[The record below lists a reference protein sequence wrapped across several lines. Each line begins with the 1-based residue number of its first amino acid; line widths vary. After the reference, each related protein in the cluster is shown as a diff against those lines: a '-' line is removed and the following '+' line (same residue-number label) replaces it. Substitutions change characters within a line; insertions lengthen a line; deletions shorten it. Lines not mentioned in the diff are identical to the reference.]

1 MQTLY
6 IRARR
11 KGVYLATTAL
21 GCGMALIAQPASAQV
36 GNAPAQENSAGK
48 PVSTTGVQADPVP
61 TDRRATGVDQGG
73 SSTTPTTDAATQAVT
88 GQSTGAGTA
97 QDDGGAGTQGA
108 GAEAAQASDIIVTGY
123 RRSLED
129 SANAKKNATNFIDS
143 IYAEDVGKFPDL
155 NLAESLQRLPGV
167 QIDRDRGGE
176 GTTINVRGL
185 SAGFT
190 VTTING
196 FNTTTSAYS
205 GNEGRGS
212 GLDVLPNEIFR
223 RLTLSKSPTASTVEG
238 GTAGVVDLQPARAFD
253 RKGFHVSVQAQGQ
266 YQDANGTTTPRGAL
280 IVSNT
285 WKTGIGEFGV
295 LGSVAYAKR
304 DYRSESFDTI
314 GWTTLNV
321 NAFCPAVPTATIS
334 GCNTRNILT
343 GGYGGGAGVPNTV
356 PANLPASLNLGA
368 AGSRLVPCLNNM
380 PGGTSGL
387 SCQDL
392 SYLLVPR
399 LMRAEQTTGNRS
411 RLGGS
416 FNIEYRPFPELRFHV
431 DTLFSDVKNRFRQ
444 NQLMMV
450 VRSYNNLVPV
460 GFEQNDDRVL
470 TSGTFGNTYFL
481 NQGQQGNTPSKLFY
495 RSGGVEWDIAPDFRF
510 SASGMR
516 NSGRL
521 LNETT
526 EYTLQSA
533 PGRVPNGTA
542 NGAPVPGGFSPAGR
556 PQLTISGIDLTPV
569 ATGQY
574 GIYKYNAGD
583 LTPSIESNVDFAN
596 FTDYSWNSASIG
608 VSRQR
613 LEQQAY
619 RFDLVG
625 GSAETFQLST
635 GFMKNIFDRRIEAYG
650 GGLTGGCFLRGTCGT
665 NFISSEKSLLEAIPN
680 SDIPSILSPLPSMTL
695 FKGAPFNAGF
705 NNGWLVPDFDKI
717 ADRVNT
723 EYFREDIDPGK
734 TAANYLSSFAR
745 RDLKEDT
752 TAGYVMAEGRQD
764 IFGRELRFN
773 AGVRYASTKQSAN
786 GRINDFILLGGTG
799 TSIQS
804 FSNQYDNWLPS
815 VNLSYFVTRN
825 LLVRGAAART
835 VTGVNPADLLPGLS
849 VSVDGSTLTRGN
861 PKLQPFY
868 ADNFDAGIEWY
879 PRSRTVLTFNAWW
892 KNLFNYPY
900 VLRTQQALS
909 RTGLD
914 FTRLTDVQ
922 RNNIQNSV
930 GLGGDPYSYVINVEQ
945 RANTDL
951 IIKLVGQE
959 VQWVQPTDFLLRG
972 TGFNANVTHI
982 KQSLKGTIPPG
993 LSPNALLAGLAPWT
1007 YNLSAYYESRIFQFR
1022 MSYVHRDENINT
1034 VCPCDNVPGDRYS
1047 VATDYLD
1054 AQLSIPFPF
1063 YRNAVLTLQAQNLL
1077 KQVTLSRY
1085 EKQEARPYNAQYAGR
1100 NYVVG
1105 LRANF

>member
-1 MQTLY
+1 MIHQKGG
-6 IRARR
+6 R
-11 KGVYLATTAL
+11 KRGASFLLSAASTAIAIYASPAWAQSQPSPSSPAKVREIQSPGKPAPANRQSVERGQAGNIAPATT
-21 GCGMALIAQPASAQV
+21 P
-36 GNAPAQENSAGK
+36 APAEPSNTVATVQDTNGDSAN
-48 PVSTTGVQADPVP
+48 
-61 TDRRATGVDQGG
+61 G
-73 SSTTPTTDAATQAVT
+73 SSP
-88 GQSTGAGTA
+88 
-97 QDDGGAGTQGA
+97 
-108 GAEAAQASDIIVTGY
+108 DIIVTGY

-196 FNTTTSAYS
+196 FNTATSAYS

-253 RKGFHVSVQAQGQ
+253 RKGFHISLQAQGQ

-295 LGSVAYAKR
+295 LGSVAYAQR

-343 GGYGGGAGVPNTV
+343 GGYGGGSGVPTNV
-356 PANLPASLNLGA
+356 PRDIPASLN
-368 AGSRLVPCLNNM
+368 AGTAGTRLVPCLNNA

-399 LMRAEQTTGNRS
+399 LMRAEQTIGNRS

-416 FNIEYRPFPELRFHV
+416 FNVEYRPFPELRFHA
-431 DTLFSDVKNRFRQ
+431 DTIFSDVKNRFRQ

-450 VRSYNNLVPV
+450 VRSYNNIVPI
-460 GFEQNDDRVL
+460 GFAQNEDNVI

-481 NQGQQGNTPSKLFY
+481 NQAQQGNTPSKLFY
-495 RSGGVEWDIAPDFRF
+495 RSGGVEWDIAPNFRF

-521 LNETT
+521 LNQST

-533 PGRVPNGTA
+533 PGARPNGTVGSA
-542 NGAPVPGGFSPAGR
+542 TSSAAVPGGFVPAGQ
-556 PQLTISGIDLTPV
+556 PGFQIFNIDLTP
-569 ATGQY
+569 ANTGQY
-574 GIYKYNAGD
+574 GIYNYNAGD
-583 LTPSIESNVDFAN
+583 LTPSVQSNVDFAN
-596 FTDYSWNSASIG
+596 FSNYSWNGASIG

-625 GSAETFQLST
+625 GDADVFQLST
-635 GFMKNIFDRRIEAYG
+635 GFMKNIYDRRIEAYG
-650 GGLTGGCFLRGTCGT
+650 YGLTSACFLRGACGT
-665 NFISSEKSLLEAIPN
+665 GTVTPEKSLLEAIPN
-680 SDIPSILSPLPSMTL
+680 SDIASVLSPLPSLPL
-695 FKGAPFNAGF
+695 FKGAPFDAGF
-705 NNGWLVPDFDKI
+705 NGGWLVPDFDKI
-717 ADRVNT
+717 ASRVNVN
-723 EYFREDIDPGK
+723 YFQEGINPGK
-734 TAANYLSSFAR
+734 TASSYLNSYAR
-745 RDLKEDT
+745 RDLREDT
-752 TAGYVMAEGRQD
+752 TSGYIMADGKQD
-764 IFGRELRFN
+764 IFGRELRYN
-773 AGVRYASTKQSAN
+773 VGMRYASTAQSAN
-786 GRINDFILLGGTG
+786 GRVNDVILLGGTG
-799 TSIQS
+799 TSIQN
-804 FSNQYDNWLPS
+804 FSNSYDNWLPS
-815 VNLSYFVTRN
+815 MNLAYMVTRS
-825 LLVRGAAART
+825 LVLRGAAART
-835 VTGVNPADLLPGLS
+835 VTGVNPSDLLPGLS
-849 VSVDGSTLTRGN
+849 VSVDGTTFTRGN

-868 ADNFDAGIEWY
+868 ADNFDVGIEWY

-900 VLRTQQALS
+900 VLRTQQAL
-909 RTGLD
+909 RATGLD

-922 RNNIQNSV
+922 RSNIQNSV
-930 GLGGDPYSYVINVEQ
+930 GAGNDPYNYVINVEQ

-951 IIKLVGQE
+951 IIKLAGQE
-959 VQWVQPTDFLLRG
+959 FAWIQPTDFLLRG
-972 TGFNANVTHI
+972 TGFNVNVTHI
-982 KQSLKGTIPPG
+982 KQTLKGTIPPG
-993 LSPNALLAGLAPWT
+993 TGFNPNALLSGLAPWT
-1007 YNLSAYYESRIFQFR
+1007 YNASAYYESKAFQLR
-1022 MSYVHRDENINT
+1022 VSYVHRDENINT
-1034 VCPCDNVPGDRYS
+1034 VCPCDNVPGDRYTI
-1047 VATDYLD
+1047 ATNYLD
-1054 AQLSIPFPF
+1054 AQLTVPIPW
-1063 YRNAVLTLQAQNLL
+1063 YRQAVLTLQAQNLL
-1077 KQVTLSRY
+1077 RQVTLSNY
-1085 EKQEARPYNAQYAGR
+1085 EKQEARPYNAQYAGI
-1100 NYVVG
+1100 NYVLG
-1105 LRANF
+1105 IRANF